1 MLALLATVAGSM
13 ITGYSA
19 YKILTTHKGGGQKL
33 RDMEVLRRLNI
44 PPKKQA
50 RVWSVLMVLGI
61 VLLTPG
67 LGLLLSNDPVSWTG
81 GGGSPSDLR
90 VDPGSGRPVMV
101 PPTEKLDKTPRMVE
115 RDGPSR
121 SASPAFFG
129 SSGGGKSS
137 YSGGGGTTPDKPSD
151 EIVSAVDERSL
162 KVEGDDSRADAV
174 RVPPAVISEIV
185 EAPEVA
191 ITPSAQTTPK
201 IEREPEKTEKAR
213 SGGSQERKVDN
224 GKAPE
229 KAPSI
234 VPPADEG
241 QALEEVKQVQEEK
254 RAFQRGSSPPE
265 PESPSASSPPLGAVV
280 DVGPEKKTAPE
291 ISGSFAA
298 LSSFEPISKTPPAE
312 PAVIEVDPEMEGSLD
327 RSGHQ
332 EIADLY
338 ESDPT
343 IDSTDTFDFEV
354 ELDLSEPPTSPGSVD
369 EEGEL
374 HPDLS
379 ENSSEGTL
387 TVVPVLATEP
397 SGVAEP
403 EAGGFKRLV
412 FKDDPLGGPGAK
424 GGDSGELRGPSNGSI
439 SNMTTASGGI
449 DTGPS
454 PGGFDGRFG
463 LGSEFNGSG
472 APFQL
477 GVGIDRGDVYK
488 QVSFIEFEKMDFGS
502 NFRGGFGFTPTSPI

>member
-19 YKILTTHKGGGQKL
+19 YKILTTHKGRDRKL

-67 LGLLLSNDPVSWTG
+67 LGLLLSNDPVSWSG
-81 GGGSPSDLR
+81 GGGSSSDLR

-115 RDGPSR
+115 RDESGR

-137 YSGGGGTTPDKPSD
+137 YSGKGGTTPDKPSD

-174 RVPPAVISEIV
+174 RGPPAVISEIG
-185 EAPEVA
+185 EAPEVL
-191 ITPSAQTTPK
+191 ISPSAKATPR
-201 IEREPEKTEKAR
+201 IEREPEKTERAR
-213 SGGSQERKVDN
+213 SGGSQEPKVGN
-224 GKAPE
+224 GEVPE
-229 KAPSI
+229 KAPAN
-234 VPPADEG
+234 VPPVDEG
-241 QALEEVKQVQEEK
+241 QAIEEVKPVQEEK
-254 RAFQRGSSPPE
+254 TAFQSGSSHPE
-265 PESPSASSPPLGAVV
+265 PESPSASSPPLAAVV

-291 ISGSFAA
+291 IFGSFAA
-298 LSSFEPISKTPPAE
+298 LSSFEPVSKTTPSE
-312 PAVIEVDPEMEGSLD
+312 PVVIEVDPERKGSLD

-338 ESDPT
+338 ESSPT
-343 IDSTDTFDFEV
+343 IDSTDLFDFEV
-354 ELDLSEPPTSPGSVD
+354 ELDLSEPPASPGSVD

-374 HPDLS
+374 DPDLS
-379 ENSSEGTL
+379 ENSSEGAQ
-387 TVVPVLATEP
+387 TVEPVLATEP
-397 SGVAEP
+397 SGVVESDT
-403 EAGGFKRLV
+403 GRFKRLV
-412 FKDDPLGGPGAK
+412 FMDDPSGDPGARD
-424 GGDSGELRGPSNGSI
+424 GDSGELRGLSNGSI
-439 SNMTTASGGI
+439 SNMTNASGGI
-449 DTGPS
+449 GTGPS
-454 PGGFDGRFG
+454 PSGFDGG
-463 LGSEFNGSG
+463 LGLGREFNDSWV
-472 APFQL
+472 PFQL
-477 GVGIDRGDVYK
+477 GAGTDRGDVYK
-488 QVSFIEFEKMDFGS
+488 QVSLIEFEKMDFGS
-502 NFRGGFGFTPTSPI
+502 NFRGGLGFTPTSPI